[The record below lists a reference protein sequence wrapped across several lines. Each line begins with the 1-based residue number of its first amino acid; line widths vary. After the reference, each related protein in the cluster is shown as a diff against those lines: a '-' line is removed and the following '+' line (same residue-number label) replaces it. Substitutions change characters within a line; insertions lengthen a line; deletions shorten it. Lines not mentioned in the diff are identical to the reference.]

1 MRALRWAW
9 IGLVAAG
16 IGAGAAEGD
25 VEVRVGDTEAAVVR
39 AWGQPSGVLQ
49 GKGRKTLVY
58 GNYSAAIEGGKVVAL
73 NGKVPRKKAPEAE
86 AAKPAAGT
94 GMAEEMV
101 LGRAPPPESKDVRA
115 LMDKIRATAGVEK
128 AYAVEACRGEWA
140 APAVP
145 LLATLLEDTTP
156 FEIVTYIAGHQSTRG
171 GTSMGQIAADSLG
184 TIGMEAW
191 RPCMEVLGSG
201 SAFGRANAAQ
211 ALEKLRAGFNPGDE
225 AFYPRLVATF
235 NLPLM
240 EDGNLSAKTRMA
252 HILENVPTP
261 EALAALHRSLGH
273 ANIYFAGAAAEILGR
288 RKDPDS
294 IAPLARTFF
303 GKGNA
308 YVREKAGD
316 ALGLYADAAAGRAV
330 MAGAKSPDAAM
341 RKKVAEILGG
351 TKDETFAPTL
361 AGMLKDKDADV
372 RRAAVRALGFMPG
385 GAATIPLIE
394 IAMGDPSEYSAQDA
408 YNLLSGPVQNNTD
421 PAVVAAILPGLKHA
435 DAKRRAWFAALAG
448 RTGAPEAF
456 EALARTARKDPDEDV
471 RERALVFL
479 DNFKDPRRMDVF
491 LESLAEDD
499 APGPR
504 RAAMQSVKY
513 GSLRER
519 QEEILL
525 GIVRGGGKERAVE
538 AAFICDELHLVR
550 RNPELLSVFVDCLGH
565 SDAKTRERAMDVL
578 CQEANVP
585 RFGAK
590 GRELGGD
597 AAKWKAWWREQGV
610 EIR

>member
-1 MRALRWAW
+1 MKAGKTREGRRGMGTRVWRLVLVA
-9 IGLVAAG
+9 LVAAG
-16 IGAGAAEGD
+16 FQGRAAEGES
-25 VEVRVGDTEAAVVR
+25 EVRIGDAEAAVVR
-39 AWGQPSGVLQ
+39 AWGQPTGVMS

-58 GNYSAAIEGGKVVAL
+58 GNYSATIEGGKVVAL
-73 NGKVPRKKAPEAE
+73 QGKVPRKKERGEEAE
-86 AAKPAAGT
+86 GKPKSG
-94 GMAEEMV
+94 GMVQEMV
-101 LGRAPPPESKDVRA
+101 LGRVPPPEDKDIRA
-115 LMDKIRATAGVEK
+115 LMEKIKATAGVEK

-145 LLATLLEDTTP
+145 LLAQLLEDDTP
-156 FEIVTYIAGHQSTRG
+156 FEIVTYIAGYQSTRG

-184 TIGMEAW
+184 SIGMEAW
-191 RPCMEVLGSG
+191 RPCMAALGAG

-225 AFYPRLVATF
+225 SFHPRLVAAF
-235 NLPLM
+235 NLPIM
-240 EDGNLSAKTRMA
+240 EDGSLSAKTRMA
-252 HILENVPTP
+252 LILEKVPTP

-273 ANIYFAGAAAEILGR
+273 ANIYFAGVAAEILGR

-294 IAPLARTFF
+294 IAPLAKAFF

-330 MAGAKSPDAAM
+330 LAGAKSPDAAT

-351 TKDETFAPTL
+351 TKDEEFAPTL
-361 AGMLKDKDADV
+361 AGMLKDRDEEV

-385 GAATIPLIE
+385 GAATLPLIE
-394 IAMGDPSEYSAQDA
+394 IAKGDPSERSAQDA
-408 YNLLSGPVQNNTD
+408 YNLLSGPVQNNAD

-448 RTGAPEAF
+448 RTGAPAAY
-456 EALARTARKDPDEDV
+456 EALARTARQDPDEGV
-471 RERALVFL
+471 REMALIFL
-479 DNFKDPRRMDVF
+479 DNFEDPRRMDVF
-491 LESLAEDD
+491 LECLAEDE

-519 QEEILL
+519 QEGILL
-525 GIVRGGGKERAVE
+525 GIVRGGNAERAVE
-538 AAFICDELHLVR
+538 AAFICDEMHLVR
-550 RNPELLSVFVDCLGH
+550 RNPELLSVFVGCLGH
-565 SDAKTRERAMDVL
+565 ADRKVR
-578 CQEANVP
+578 
-585 RFGAK
+585 
-590 GRELGGD
+590 
-597 AAKWKAWWREQGV
+597 
-610 EIR
+610 